1 MPKKLKVMPKRDP
14 RLYSEVL
21 YSAVRIRVVVC
32 GPLIFTPISHQI
44 PLIDDR
50 EQLYVIHC
58 RRLSISTGGHKIQ
71 IYCSRATS
79 IPCRPMDKRVTDR
92 SIIFH
97 VKILKIN
104 LSTHDNSTQYSDIVS
119 IINQT

>member
-1 MPKKLKVMPKRDP
+1 MQTKLKVMSKRDP

-21 YSAVRIRVVVC
+21 YSVVRIRVVVC
-32 GPLIFTPISHQI
+32 GRLIFTPISHQT
-44 PLIDDR
+44 PLIDER
-50 EQLYVIHC
+50 KLLYFIHS
-58 RRLSISTGGHKIQ
+58 RHLSISTGGHKIQ
-71 IYCSRATS
+71 IHCSRATS
-79 IPCRPMDKRVTDR
+79 IPSRPMDKRVTDR